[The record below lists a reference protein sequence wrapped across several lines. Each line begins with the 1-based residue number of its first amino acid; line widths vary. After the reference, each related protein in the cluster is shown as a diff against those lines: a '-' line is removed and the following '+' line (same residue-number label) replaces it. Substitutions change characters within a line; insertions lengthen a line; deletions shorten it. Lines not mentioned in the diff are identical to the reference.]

1 MDHDFW
7 DNFLNDAALGKREAS
22 GMDEFLRDHSFEGDH
37 FTSVRQLTETG
48 RAKDALPLPVAAGTR
63 VEFKGRLG
71 AVMAYADPPD
81 PGSQGTVVLVRSAT
95 GDITDHDGKVFVA
108 WDDGKTRAIHA
119 EHLREAQGRR
129 KRQATH
135 SIRVASLGDITDFL
149 KVADDTLIHTSTK
162 DLWSF
167 RQDNTNGE
175 YVIERLF
182 DSNGEPL
189 KG

>member
-1 MDHDFW
+1 MNSDFW
-7 DNFLNDAALGKREAS
+7 DKFLSDSSLGEREAS
-22 GMDEFLRDHSFEGDH
+22 GMDSFLQEQPFESDYYK
-37 FTSVRQLTETG
+37 SVRQLTDKG
-48 RAKDALPLPVAAGTR
+48 REKEALPLPVAAGTR

-71 AVMAYADPPD
+71 AVLSYEDPPE
-81 PGSQGTVVLVRSAT
+81 PGAMGTVVLVRSAT
-95 GDITDHDGKVFVA
+95 GDITDHEGKVFVS

-119 EHLREAQGRR
+119 EHLRKAQGRR
-129 KRQATH
+129 KQQASH
-135 SIRVASLGDITDFL
+135 SMRVASLGDISGFL
-149 KVADDTLIHTSTK
+149 RVANDTLIHKSTR

-167 RQDNTNGE
+167 RQDGSE

>member
-7 DNFLNDAALGKREAS
+7 NNFLRGANLS
-22 GMDEFLRDHSFEGDH
+22 GDVEDMDIQSQSFEGEH
-37 FTSVRQLTETG
+37 FTSVRQLTESG
-48 RAKDALPLPVAAGTR
+48 RSKDALELPVEAGTR

-71 AVMAYADPPD
+71 AVMAYDDPPE
-81 PGSQGTVVLVRSAT
+81 PGSMGTVVLVRSAT
-95 GDITDHDGKVFVA
+95 GDITDHEGKVFVN

-119 EHLREAQGRR
+119 EHLRKSKGRK
-129 KRQATH
+129 KRQAAH
-135 SIRVASLGDITDFL
+135 SMRVARLGDISGFL
-149 KVADDTLIHTSTK
+149 RVANDTLIHKSTR

-167 RQDNTNGE
+167 RKDGE
-175 YVIERLF
+175 DYVIERLF

>member
-7 DNFLNDAALGKREAS
+7 NN
-22 GMDEFLRDHSFEGDH
+22 FLRDAKLSQETDDMDSFLQGQPFGGEH
-37 FTSVRQLTETG
+37 FTSVRQLTESG
-48 RAKDALPLPVAAGTR
+48 RAKDALELPVEADTR

-71 AVMAYADPPD
+71 AVMAYDDPPES
-81 PGSQGTVVLVRSAT
+81 GSMGTVVLVRSAT
-95 GDITDHDGKVFVA
+95 GDITDHEGKVFVK

-119 EHLREAQGRR
+119 EHLRKAKGRK
-129 KRQATH
+129 KRQVAH
-135 SIRVASLGDITDFL
+135 SMRVAGLGDISGFL
-149 KVADDTLIHTSTK
+149 RVANDTLIHKSTR

-167 RQDNTNGE
+167 RQEGEE

-182 DSNGEPL
+182 DANGEPL